1 MFSSRRL
8 SRPAQQPPAAP
19 TSGALAAATVIGK
32 ALKENDHKPGPLN
45 LPKQPQRNS
54 QAHRSA
60 SLLGTTRAASA
71 TSNTSRPASRT
82 GSLKNIPN
90 SPVAQ
95 TRPIRSSYAVP
106 KRAQSLTGAGT
117 RNQQPHR
124 HQGPFN
130 GSSTHYEGFDMESPA
145 ASAPPK
151 MVKKWVPSAH
161 GLVCIEVPAEQSAKE
176 SANARRIVAR
186 SASMNSLSSRARNQ
200 RLAAKSGPPPT
211 QKKSVQGMYTQKSQM
226 SAGPTIVEDE
236 TEDRKET
243 AEHNVPPKSDTIAVK
258 SDSAESHEAPK
269 EEANDYTE
277 DERELAEQKLEELVR
292 QKEQDILQS
301 VLQQQE
307 LEASHSLVSV
317 SNESVSIQNPQ
328 ATSNLSKASLSG
340 SSNGYDEV
348 AFVDGYSGG
357 STDNLNA
364 KEHSENA
371 ENADESL
378 LTGTSADHTFQ
389 ESDTAT
395 SNTTQDM
402 DQTMAQRLRPT
413 LGFQRSS
420 QEQISSASQPA
431 DDPEIP
437 ARSPKR
443 PSISK
448 LEDIDGSLSA
458 TPERVPGSAA
468 EIPKRK
474 SVLKNTN
481 SSSKSAN
488 DVSASSPAYLS
499 LATAEN
505 TRLNAMA
512 SSSSLN
518 LSQQPRASPSQKRV
532 PQPERVTRQPANEH
546 KGMRLSLRNMQTA
559 PQRGRR
565 DSVGGLP
572 PNNSSTPAHLAAATR
587 AAQHHNPE
595 QFEATQMAKKHE
607 YKASPRTEAQ
617 LRAAELYKKANER
630 TSRHESILNVQYVQ
644 QVGVKLER
652 TSSFEKNQEAKRSN
666 RFTLRDEPA
675 FASAQEQQ
683 EQAQVYQVPYKS
695 RFDDIDS
702 DAEEGTGQLNGK
714 LSRNTLRSASAE
726 QPPTQ
731 QQQKPAEQRFFSEQV
746 RQGSAPEEKK
756 KRFGKLRKL
765 FGKNAKH

>member
-54 QAHRSA
+54 QAHRAA
-60 SLLGTTRAASA
+60 SLLGTTRASSI
-71 TSNTSRPASRT
+71 TSNTSRPIVRS
-82 GSLKNIPN
+82 GSLRNIPS

-95 TRPIRSSYAVP
+95 TRPIRSSYAGP
-106 KRAQSLTGAGT
+106 GRAQSLTGAGP
-117 RNQQPHR
+117 RNQQPLR
-124 HQGPFN
+124 HQGSFN
-130 GSSTHYEGFDMESPA
+130 GPGAHYEGFDMESPA
-145 ASAPPK
+145 ASAPPH

-161 GLVCIEVPAEQSAKE
+161 GLVRIEVPADQPAQQ

-200 RLAAKSGPPPT
+200 RLAAKSGPPLS
-211 QKKSVQGMYTQKSQM
+211 QKKSVQGMYTQKTQM

-236 TEDRKET
+236 TEDRKEA
-243 AEHNVPPKSDTIAVK
+243 AEHNVPPQSDTIDVK
-258 SDSAESHEAPK
+258 LDPAETHDAPR
-269 EEANDYTE
+269 EETNDYSE

-292 QKEQDILQS
+292 QKEQEILQS

-307 LEASHSLVSV
+307 LEAAHSLVSV
-317 SNESVSIQNPQ
+317 SNESVSIQNPLD
-328 ATSNLSKASLSG
+328 TSSFSKASLSG

-348 AFVDGYSGG
+348 ALVDGYTGG
-357 STDNLNA
+357 FTENLDA
-364 KEHSENA
+364 KEHSGTT

-378 LTGTSADHTFQ
+378 VTDASADRTFQ

-402 DQTMAQRLRPT
+402 GQTMAQRLRPT

-420 QEQISSASQPA
+420 EEQISTAPQPA
-431 DDPEIP
+431 SDPEIP
-437 ARSPKR
+437 ARSSKR

-458 TPERVPGSAA
+458 TAERVPRPAA
-468 EIPKRK
+468 ETQKRK

-481 SSSKSAN
+481 SSSRLSVN
-488 DVSASSPAYLS
+488 DVSVSSSAYLS

-518 LSQQPRASPSQKRV
+518 LSQQPRASPSHKRA
-532 PQPERVTRQPANEH
+532 PQPERVTRQPPNEH
-546 KGMRLSLRNMQTA
+546 KGMRLSLRSTQAA
-559 PQRGRR
+559 PPRGRR

-572 PNNSSTPAHLAAATR
+572 SNSSTPAHLAAATR
-587 AAQHHNPE
+587 AAQHHNP
-595 QFEATQMAKKHE
+595 QHFEPTQTAKKHE
-607 YKASPRTEAQ
+607 YKAAPKSEAQ

-630 TSRHESILNVQYVQ
+630 KSRRESILNVQYVQ

-652 TSSFEKNQEAKRSN
+652 TSSFEKNQEARRAN

-683 EQAQVYQVPYKS
+683 QQAQTYQAPYKS
-695 RFDDIDS
+695 RFDDYDS
-702 DAEEGTGQLNGK
+702 DAEEGNGQLNGK
-714 LSRNTLRSASAE
+714 PSRNTLRSISAE
-726 QPPTQ
+726 QPRTQ
-731 QQQKPAEQRFFSEQV
+731 QQPAQQRFFSEQV
-746 RQGSAPEEKK
+746 AQGKAPEEKK

>member
-54 QAHRSA
+54 QAHRAA
-60 SLLGTTRAASA
+60 SLLGSTRASSM
-71 TSNTSRPASRT
+71 TSNTSRHIVRS
-82 GSLKNIPN
+82 GSLRNIPS

-95 TRPIRSSYAVP
+95 TRPIRSSYAGP
-106 KRAQSLTGAGT
+106 KRAQSLTGARPRT
-117 RNQQPHR
+117 QQPLR
-124 HQGPFN
+124 HKGSFN
-130 GSSTHYEGFDMESPA
+130 GPSAHYEGFDMESSA
-145 ASAPPK
+145 ASATPHT
-151 MVKKWVPSAH
+151 VKKWVPSAH
-161 GLVCIEVPAEQSAKE
+161 GLVCIEVPADQPAQQ

-200 RLAAKSGPPPT
+200 RLAAKSGPLPS
-211 QKKSVQGMYTQKSQM
+211 QKKSVQGMYTQKTQM
-226 SAGPTIVEDE
+226 SAGPTIVENE
-236 TEDRKET
+236 SEDRQEA
-243 AEHNVPPKSDTIAVK
+243 AEHNVPPRSDTIDVK
-258 SDSAESHEAPK
+258 LDPAGTHDAPS
-269 EEANDYTE
+269 EETYHYPE

-292 QKEQDILQS
+292 QKEQEILQT

-307 LEASHSLVSV
+307 LEAAHSLVSV
-317 SNESVSIQNPQ
+317 SNESVSIQNPLD
-328 ATSNLSKASLSG
+328 TSSFSKASLSG

-348 AFVDGYSGG
+348 ALVDGYTGG
-357 STDNLNA
+357 FTENLDA
-364 KEHSENA
+364 KEHSGTT

-378 LTGTSADHTFQ
+378 VTDASADRTFQ

-402 DQTMAQRLRPT
+402 GQTMAQRLRPT

-420 QEQISSASQPA
+420 EEQISAAPQPA
-431 DDPEIP
+431 SDPDIP

-443 PSISK
+443 PSISR

-458 TPERVPGSAA
+458 TAERVPRPV
-468 EIPKRK
+468 ETQKRK

-481 SSSKSAN
+481 SSSRLSVN
-488 DVSASSPAYLS
+488 DVSVSSSAYLS

-518 LSQQPRASPSQKRV
+518 LSQQPRASPSHKRA
-532 PQPERVTRQPANEH
+532 PQPERVARQPPNEH
-546 KGMRLSLRNMQTA
+546 KGMRLSLRTTQAT
-559 PQRGRR
+559 PPRGRR

-572 PNNSSTPAHLAAATR
+572 SNSSTPAHLAAATR
-587 AAQHHNPE
+587 AAQHHNP
-595 QFEATQMAKKHE
+595 QHFEATPTKKHE
-607 YKASPRTEAQ
+607 YKAAPKSEAQ

-630 TSRHESILNVQYVQ
+630 KSRRESILNVQYVQ
-644 QVGVKLER
+644 QVGMKLER
-652 TSSFEKNQEAKRSN
+652 TSSFEKNQEARRAN
-666 RFTLRDEPA
+666 RFTLRDDPA
-675 FASAQEQQ
+675 FASAQDQQ
-683 EQAQVYQVPYKS
+683 QQAQTYQAPYKS
-695 RFDDIDS
+695 RFDDYDS
-702 DAEEGTGQLNGK
+702 DAEERNGQLNGK
-714 LSRNTLRSASAE
+714 PSRNTLRSISAE
-726 QPPTQ
+726 QPRTQ
-731 QQQKPAEQRFFSEQV
+731 QQQPAQQRFFSEQV
-746 RQGSAPEEKK
+746 AQGKAPEEKK